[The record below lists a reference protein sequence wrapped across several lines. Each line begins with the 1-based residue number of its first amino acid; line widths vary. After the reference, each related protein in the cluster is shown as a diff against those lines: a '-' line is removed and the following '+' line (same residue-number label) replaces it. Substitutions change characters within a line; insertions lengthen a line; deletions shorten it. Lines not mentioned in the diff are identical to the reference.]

1 MSCDADEIPKRGVV
15 SQFKDN
21 YDDLGT
27 TGAFLD
33 MVYFYYNFR
42 WVKNSKWQRA
52 MVLNDR
58 LLRKS
63 RADGVTLHELR
74 MIGEFTIIKNAGWHC
89 SYCMSAEKIL
99 HKYLHSINTTSPSTA
114 IPLSLIGTGSSN
126 TASQWITHCV
136 DKGIDL
142 FLRKESHEQLSLY
155 DGRLGY
161 PTLPGVIDI
170 SALQYLQTMFSSNG
184 TFLGFRENPH

>member
-1 MSCDADEIPKRGVV
+1 
-15 SQFKDN
+15 
-21 YDDLGT
+21 
-27 TGAFLD
+27 

-63 RADGVTLHELR
+63 RADRVTLHELR

-89 SYCMSAEKIL
+89 SYCMSNEKIL
-99 HKYLHSINTTSPSTA
+99 HKYLHSINSSSSSSSSLSLSSSVTSA
-114 IPLSLIGTGSSN
+114 PLSISDNNSN
-126 TASQWITHCV
+126 ASQWISHCI
-136 DKGIDL
+136 DNGIDL

-155 DGRLGY
+155 DGKLGY
-161 PTLPGVIDI
+161 PSLPGVIDI
-170 SALQYLQTMFSSNG
+170 SGLQYLQKMFSANG
-184 TFLGFRENPH
+184 TFMGFKGNLL